1 MIMGNTKKVY
11 KSPSHPFDSL
21 DQQFFKN
28 ARLEEFQVYNLKED
42 PEQKHNLFLEGH
54 NEYRK
59 LKAELIKYHKD
70 VVAEGKIWKGLP
82 KN

>member
-1 MIMGNTKKVY
+1 MGNTKNVY

-21 DQQFFKN
+21 DQHFFKN
-28 ARLEEFQVYNLKED
+28 AMLEEFQVYNLKNDPGQQYNLYPED
-42 PEQKHNLFLEGH
+42 Q
-54 NEYRK
+54 NEFGK

-70 VVAEGKIWKGLP
+70 VVAEGKVWKGLP